1 MAAGLPIEQSGFA
14 QTQRRDLWW
23 LNWFAYFAGLG
34 FFLIVYPTWALLQN
48 AHFRYDNYLSPF
60 YSPELYGSTKAWLGA
75 DKAPFWPSWLVW
87 SPALLIMWA
96 PAGFRLTCYYYRGA
110 YYKAFFL
117 NPMSCA
123 VGEPVHKYRGENAW
137 PLIIQNSHRYFM
149 YLALCFIP
157 ILALD
162 VYEGMWF
169 TDASGVEHFGIG
181 VGTLILAINVVLLTG
196 YTLGCHSLRSLV
208 GGNRDVFSNSPLRF
222 KCWSCVTRFNERHMN
237 FAWFSLFWVSFSD
250 FYVRMC
256 SMGIF
261 HDFRVLF

>member
-1 MAAGLPIEQSGFA
+1 MAAGVPIERSGFA
-14 QTQRRDLWW
+14 ETQRNDLWW
-23 LNWFAYFAGLG
+23 LQWFAYFAGLG
-34 FFLIVYPTWALLQN
+34 FFLIIYPTWALLQN

-60 YSPELYGSTKAWLGA
+60 YSPELYGSAKAWLGTG
-75 DKAPFWPSWLVW
+75 KAPFWPDWMVW

-117 NPMSCA
+117 NPMNCT
-123 VGEPVHKYRGENAW
+123 VGEPLHSYRGENFW
-137 PLIIQNSHRYFM
+137 PLLIQNSHRYFM

-169 TDASGVEHFGIG
+169 TDPSGVEHFGIG
-181 VGTLILAINVVLLTG
+181 VGTLILAVNVVLLTG
-196 YTLGCHSLRSLV
+196 YTLGCHSLRSWV
-208 GGNRDVFSNSPLRF
+208 GGNRDVFSAIPIRA
-222 KCWSCVTRFNERHMN
+222 KCWSCVTRFNEKHMN

-256 SMGIF
+256 SMGVF